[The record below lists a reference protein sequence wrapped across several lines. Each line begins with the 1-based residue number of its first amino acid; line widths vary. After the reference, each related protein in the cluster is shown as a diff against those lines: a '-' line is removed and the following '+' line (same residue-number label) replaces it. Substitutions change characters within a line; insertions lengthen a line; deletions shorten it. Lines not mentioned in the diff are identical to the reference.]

1 MVRTD
6 GTERGKVR
14 KEERMREI
22 CKKVSRGLKVEMERR
37 EDTSW
42 KGEQEEEEG
51 KLDKKEGMRGKE
63 RIV

>member
-6 GTERGKVR
+6 GTERGQVR
-14 KEERMREI
+14 KEERTRER

-42 KGEQEEEEG
+42 NGERKEEEG
-51 KLDKKEGMRGKE
+51 KVHKKEGMRGKE

>member
-14 KEERMREI
+14 KEERLRER
-22 CKKVSRGLKVEMERR
+22 CKKVSRGLKVEMQRR
-37 EDTSW
+37 EDISY
-42 KGEQEEEEG
+42 EG
-51 KLDKKEGMRGKE
+51 KLHKKEGMRAKE